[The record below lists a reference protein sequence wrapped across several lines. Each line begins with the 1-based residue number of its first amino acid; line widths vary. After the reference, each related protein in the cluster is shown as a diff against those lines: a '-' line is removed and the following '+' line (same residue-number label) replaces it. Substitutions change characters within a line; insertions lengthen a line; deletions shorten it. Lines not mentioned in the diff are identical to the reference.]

1 MSLPIWQS
9 LNTNRARRDPNQM
22 WTYSSVDIPR
32 SRTRLPHI
40 TTVLAVVA
48 ITSSSI
54 VKSPTDGQNFE
65 LLILHNND
73 MHARFEQTSQM
84 SGACTTADREA
95 GKCYGGFPRVAHVV
109 KEARKAAASGEGP
122 PVLYLNAGDTYTGT
136 AWFTVYKWKVAA
148 EFLNALQPDAVSLG
162 NNELEN
168 GSTELSPL
176 LQNLE
181 TAILASN
188 VIIDTKEAKQ
198 IIQKSIVKDIEGIK
212 VGIIG
217 YLTPILDGDDTI
229 EYIDEVRAV
238 NEEVAKLKANGV
250 KIIIALGHS
259 ALTKAVE
266 LATEVDGIDLV
277 INGHKNLFSSKA
289 NIEDSTKKEI
299 VVVQKSSKRVPVV
312 QSYAYNKHLGKIHIV
327 FNADGE
333 ISDYKVDSILLD
345 DTVSENAEI
354 TDIIQRYKR
363 DVSASTPIG
372 STVVFLEGNTCK
384 VEECN
389 FGNLVADSIVYYYA
403 LRHQGERW
411 TDAPVAIISGNS
423 FAGNIRPLVRPFR
436 VSRQDLITTIA
447 ESSNLVVVTLSG
459 VVLKQA
465 LEHSVS
471 EYSTHKQSDSFL
483 QLSGIRLVYDLEK
496 ERGSRLSSAVVRC
509 WDCSIPE
516 FFAINDTASY
526 KIIMPATLAS
536 GSYGF
541 SMLANQ
547 TKEELDYDAITCTE
561 EYIKKRSPSLGNHEF
576 DNGVSGLTPFIRNLS
591 CPTLAA
597 NLILTS
603 EPTLEAEK
611 KIMKSVVFNINGIKI
626 GIIGYLTPETKT
638 LAIRNNVEYIEEI
651 IAIREEL
658 NRLKNEGIQIFVAL
672 GHSGFDKD
680 LEIAEKVD
688 DIDLVIGGHTN
699 TFLWNGKTID
709 SEIPQGPYPTLVK
722 QKSGRQVPVVQAYA
736 YTKYLGKL
744 HLIFDFRG
752 EIISFDGNPILLNN
766 SVPQDP
772 SVLSIVHRYRENIEQ
787 ISESVIGSSSVLLD
801 GLTCRLQ
808 ECNLGN
814 LIADAMVDKHASEYT
829 GEGWTD
835 APIAVMQGGGIRAS
849 ISHVDQLFNVTKG
862 DLYTVMPFAGNLV
875 KIAMN
880 GSNILKM
887 LEHSVANYNIIRA
900 PGQFLQVSGL
910 KVEYDFIKP
919 PGARVVKVLA
929 RCGKCKIPVYEILN
943 KTAEYNILSNGFLAN
958 GGDGF
963 QSLGNHEFDQGVSGL
978 SPFIENLTCPVLAAN
993 LILTKVPELER
1004 EANLRKSVVFN
1015 ISGTSVGV
1023 IGYLTPETKM
1033 LAVKN
1038 DVEYI
1043 DEIVAVK
1050 EEVQKLK
1057 SEGVHIIIGL
1067 GHSGYLRDLEI
1078 ANAVDGLNLVIGGH
1092 SNTFLWNG
1100 TSPDS
1105 EKSLGPYPTYV
1116 SQASGKQVPVVQA
1129 YAYTKYLGKLHMVF
1143 NKKGELLSA
1152 DGIPILLDK
1161 TIPQD
1166 PSVLEIVKRYRDQIL
1181 NYTEEVIGTTSVVLN
1196 GLDCQHEECNM
1207 GNLITD
1213 AMIYRY
1219 ASEYKGKNHWTDA
1232 PIAVLQGG
1240 GVRSSIAH
1248 AEMPAN
1254 ITKGDLIAVMPF
1266 QGYLVVVTMSGNV
1279 LMQMLEHSIGNF
1291 SELDYPGEFL
1301 QVSGLRVVYDNSK
1314 PRGSKVVSAEAR
1326 CWNCSIPEFSEVVND
1341 EEYNVIMP
1349 YFMYSGGDEYTMLS
1363 NLPSRTLN
1371 YSELDCTLSYIR
1383 KHSPVLPALERR
1395 VVVLGESSLGNHEF
1409 DEEVGGVIPFIRN
1422 LSCPIV
1428 TANLILKKVPELVNI
1443 PNLYNSTVI
1452 VKSGVKIGIIGYLT
1466 PETKFL
1472 APKNNVE
1479 YEDEILALNREVR
1492 KLKDLGI
1499 HILIALGH
1507 SGFLKDLEIAEKV
1520 DDIDLVIGGHSNTF
1534 LLNSNSTGEIPEY
1547 PAGPY
1552 PTLVQQKSGRKVP
1565 VVQAYAYT
1573 KYLGKLHLIFND
1585 KGEIVRY
1592 DGYPILLNKDVP
1604 EDPEVL
1610 EIVKRYQKDIDRI
1623 NDVVV
1628 GTSLVFL
1635 DGDSCRLRE
1644 CNMGNFI
1651 NDAIIDYTK
1660 KYFKNSPPFY
1670 IAITQGGRL
1679 RTSIS
1684 RPEKPFNIT
1693 RGDIITV
1700 MPYSDTLCLLTM
1712 NGTVLTQALEHS
1724 VEAWRTIDTPGQFLQ
1739 YSGVEVVYDLAQK
1752 PGSRIVKAAAVC
1764 SECPELIDLQ
1774 DNYEYKVVTSTFIAD
1789 GGDGYTM
1796 FETLPRDILP
1806 YNEVDSAIEYLVDHS
1821 PINTVLSNR
1830 TIILNADKVAT
1841 VPKAHIIYTIPNAVA
1856 IQLNTK
1862 MYLLLVVVF
1871 IHCIF

>member
-1 MSLPIWQS
+1 M
-9 LNTNRARRDPNQM
+9 
-22 WTYSSVDIPR
+22 
-32 SRTRLPHI
+32 TRLPHI

-561 EYIKKRSPSLGNHEF
+561 EYIKKRSPVYPEVAERISLGNHEF

-1279 LMQMLEHSIGNF
+1279 LMQMLEHS
-1291 SELDYPGEFL
+1291 
-1301 QVSGLRVVYDNSK
+1301 
-1314 PRGSKVVSAEAR
+1314 
-1326 CWNCSIPEFSEVVND
+1326 
-1341 EEYNVIMP
+1341 
-1349 YFMYSGGDEYTMLS
+1349 
-1363 NLPSRTLN
+1363 
-1371 YSELDCTLSYIR
+1371 
-1383 KHSPVLPALERR
+1383 
-1395 VVVLGESSLGNHEF
+1395 SLGNHEF

>member
-1 MSLPIWQS
+1 M
-9 LNTNRARRDPNQM
+9 
-22 WTYSSVDIPR
+22 
-32 SRTRLPHI
+32 TRLPHI

-73 MHARFEQTSQM
+73 MHARFEQTSQL

-162 NNELEN
+162 NNDFEN

-176 LQNLE
+176 LQHLD

-188 VIIDTKEAKQ
+188 VIIDTKEAKHT
-198 IIQKSIVKDIEGIK
+198 IQKSIVKDIQGIN

-217 YLTPILDGDDTI
+217 YLTPISDGNDSV

-259 ALTKAVE
+259 ELAKAVE

-277 INGHKNLFSSKA
+277 INGHKNLFSSNGV
-289 NIEDSTKKEI
+289 NIEDSTIEEI
-299 VVVQKSSKRVPVV
+299 VVVQKSLKRVPVV

-327 FNADGE
+327 FNADGD
-333 ISDYKVDSILLD
+333 ISDYKVDTILLD
-345 DTVSENAEI
+345 DTVDHDAEI

-372 STVVFLEGNTCK
+372 STVVFLEGTSCK

-389 FGNLVADSIVYYYA
+389 FGNLVADSMVYYYA
-403 LRHQGERW
+403 ISHQGERW
-411 TDAPVAIISGNS
+411 TDAPVAIISGNT

-447 ESSNLVVVTLSG
+447 ESSNLVVVTMSG
-459 VVLKQA
+459 VVLKQV

-471 EYSTHKQSDSFL
+471 EYSAHKQSDRFL
-483 QLSGIRLVYDLEK
+483 QFSGIRVVYDLEK
-496 ERGSRLSSAVVRC
+496 ERGSRLVSAVVRC

-526 KIIMPATLAS
+526 KIIMPSTLAS

-547 TKEELDYDAITCTE
+547 TKEELNYDAITCTE
-561 EYIKKRSPSLGNHEF
+561 EYIKKRSPVYPEVAERISLGNHEF

-591 CPTLAA
+591 CPVVAA

-611 KIMKSVVFNINGIKI
+611 NLMKSVVFNINGIKI
-626 GIIGYLTPETKT
+626 GVIGYLTPDTKT
-638 LAIRNNVEYIEEI
+638 LAIGNNVEYVEEI

-680 LEIAEKVD
+680 LEIAQKVE

-736 YTKYLGKL
+736 FTKYMGKL
-744 HLIFDFRG
+744 HLIFDSRG
-752 EIISFDGNPILLNN
+752 EIMSFDGNPILLNN

-772 SVLSIVHRYRENIEQ
+772 NVLSLVHRYRESIEQ
-787 ISESVIGSSSVLLD
+787 ITESVIGASSVLLD

-814 LIADAMVDKHASEYT
+814 LIADAMVDKYASEYV

-849 ISHVDQLFNVTKG
+849 ISHADQLFNITKG
-862 DLYTVMPFAGNLV
+862 ELYTVMPFAGNLV

-880 GSNILKM
+880 GSNVLKM
-887 LEHSVANYNIIRA
+887 LEHSVADYNIIRA

-910 KVEYDFIKP
+910 KVEYDLKKP
-919 PGARVVKVLA
+919 SGTRVVKVLA
-929 RCGKCKIPVYEILN
+929 RCGKCQIPVYELLS
-943 KTAEYNILSNGFLAN
+943 KTAEYNVLSSGFLAS

-963 QSLGNHEFDQGVSGL
+963 FMFKGLPMTSLGNHEFDQGVSGL
-978 SPFIENLTCPVLAAN
+978 SPFIENLTCPVLASN
-993 LILTKVPELER
+993 LILTKVPELEKA
-1004 EANLRKSVVFN
+1004 ANLRKSVVFN

-1038 DVEYI
+1038 DIEYI
-1043 DEIVAVK
+1043 DEIDAVK

-1057 SEGVHIIIGL
+1057 SEGAHIIIGL
-1067 GHSGYLRDLEI
+1067 GHSGFLKDLEI
-1078 ANAVDGLNLVIGGH
+1078 AKAVDGLNLVIGGH

-1116 SQASGKQVPVVQA
+1116 TQASGKQVPVVQA

-1152 DGIPILLDK
+1152 DGVPILLDK

-1166 PSVLEIVKRYRDQIL
+1166 PDVLEIVKRYRVQIL

-1213 AMIYRY
+1213 AIIYRY

-1232 PIAVLQGG
+1232 AIAVIQGG

-1248 AEMPAN
+1248 AEMPYN

-1266 QGYLVVVTMSGNV
+1266 QGPLVIVTMSGNV
-1279 LMQMLEHSIGNF
+1279 LMQMLEHS
-1291 SELDYPGEFL
+1291 
-1301 QVSGLRVVYDNSK
+1301 
-1314 PRGSKVVSAEAR
+1314 
-1326 CWNCSIPEFSEVVND
+1326 
-1341 EEYNVIMP
+1341 
-1349 YFMYSGGDEYTMLS
+1349 
-1363 NLPSRTLN
+1363 
-1371 YSELDCTLSYIR
+1371 
-1383 KHSPVLPALERR
+1383 
-1395 VVVLGESSLGNHEF
+1395 SLGNHEF
-1409 DEEVGGVIPFIRN
+1409 DEEVQGVIPFIRN

-1428 TANLILKKVPELVNI
+1428 TANLILNKVPELVNI
-1443 PNLYNSTVI
+1443 PNLHNSIVI
-1452 VKSGVKIGIIGYLT
+1452 LKNGVQIGIIGYLT

-1479 YEDEILALNREVR
+1479 YEDEILALNREVK
-1492 KLKDLGI
+1492 KLKNLGI

-1520 DDIDLVIGGHSNTF
+1520 DEIDLVIGGHSNTF
-1534 LLNSNSTGEIPEY
+1534 LLNSNSTDEIPEY
-1547 PAGPY
+1547 PTGPY

-1573 KYLGKLHLIFND
+1573 KYLGKLHLVFND
-1585 KGEIVRY
+1585 EGEIIRY
-1592 DGYPILLNKDVP
+1592 DGYPILLNNDVP

-1623 NDVVV
+1623 NDEVV

-1651 NDAIIDYTK
+1651 NDAIVDYTK
-1660 KYFKNSPPFY
+1660 KYFKNSPHFY
-1670 IAITQGGRL
+1670 IAITQGGRI
-1679 RTSIS
+1679 RTSVG

-1700 MPYSDTLCLLTM
+1700 MPYSDTLCVLTM
-1712 NGTVLTQALEHS
+1712 NGTVLRQALEHS
-1724 VEAWRTIDTPGQFLQ
+1724 VKAWRFIDTPGQFLQ
-1739 YSGVEVVYDLAQK
+1739 YSGVKVVYDLAQK
-1752 PGSRIVKAAAVC
+1752 AGSRIVKAAAIC
-1764 SECPELIDLQ
+1764 SECSELIDLQ
-1774 DNYEYKVVTSTFIAD
+1774 DNSEYKLITSIFIAD

-1796 FETLPRDILP
+1796 FETLPRDVVP
-1806 YNEVDSAIEYLVDHS
+1806 YNEVDCAIDYLANHS

-1830 TIILNADKVAT
+1830 TIILNEDKVVT
-1841 VPKAHIIYTIPNAVA
+1841 VPNAHIISTPLNAAVA
-1856 IQLNTK
+1856 VQLNTK
-1862 MYLLLVVVF
+1862 IYYLLSVVIF
-1871 IHCIF
+1871 IHYIY